1 MDLNDL
7 KPSERQ
13 LEILSPK
20 TGLEIG
26 IRVSLCSLEDE
37 KLKKLKRKIRDEQ
50 IKLEQRG
57 KSFKSEE
64 VEENAKSLIFAA
76 MSGWEW
82 YGDVTLDGK
91 KPEFNQKNVYY
102 VLDEFYFFR
111 KQIEEAFGDE
121 ASFFQ
126 S

>member
-7 KPSERQ
+7 KPSERT

-20 TGLEIG
+20 TGLEVG
-26 IRVSLCSLEDE
+26 IRIFLCSLEDE
-37 KLKKLKRKIRDEQ
+37 KLKKLKRKIRDQQ
-50 IKLEQRG
+50 IHLEQRG
-57 KSFKSEE
+57 KGFKSEE
-64 VEENAKSLIFAA
+64 IEENAKALIFAA
-76 MSGWEW
+76 MTGWEW
-82 YGDVTLDGK
+82 YGDITLDGK
-91 KPEFNQKNVYY
+91 VPEFNQKNVYY